1 MDTRDA
7 TPLRLPSSTLF
18 PVVVTAL
25 LCSEEDQVA
34 RHTPILRFKYWNH
47 VDEPVDEANGELPKK
62 VEKEFH
68 STFEIPIEGELKQWN
83 IIVGSEIN
91 DPNFIFATL
100 VEPCSHSVQY
110 AGLCALCGARLDEQ
124 DYTEFSNTDRAPIAM
139 AHDSSG
145 LTVSFDEAQRMEKL
159 SSSQLLKSKKL
170 ILVVDLD
177 QTVIHAAVDPTIGDW
192 QSDPDNPNYDAVKDV
207 KSFTLLEEG
216 YMPGVNG
223 QPPNPRQTIY
233 YVKLRPGLEKF
244 LDSMYNLYEM
254 HVYTMATRAY
264 AVEIA
269 KIIDPEGKYFGDRI
283 LSRDESGNIHQKS
296 LKRLF
301 PVSTA
306 MVAIIDDRGDV
317 WKWSPNLIKVVPYN
331 FFVGIGDI
339 NSNFLPQQNAV
350 ILPPDD
356 EDHASR
362 EPPPGEPERSTTDD
376 LVTITEET
384 PEQERLDEESQE
396 PTVSNE
402 GSDREGTETSDREA
416 EGQSALEFMRGA
428 DNDELLAV
436 QSFERSQLIESQ
448 LLERPLARQ
457 QELIEQEDQDESQP
471 TDDTNGTASTE
482 TSTPGSSNG
491 HISTPPN
498 EPRGL
503 LHNGDVELEHLDHSL
518 SVVHEEYYKDY
529 EILLKKKGGISRIRE
544 EDLPDLGVIM
554 PRMKRRVFNDCVI
567 LFSGILP
574 LGTDL
579 DRADIVQWV
588 RSFGAIVVA
597 ELIDTVTHVIARK
610 NGTQKVR
617 KAFGN
622 PNIKVVQLSWLFDSI
637 ANWKRVPEEG
647 HLLEKPEGGDE
658 AMNAILAEDESKS
671 SNQEEDNMEFVDT
684 DSFVMSL
691 NDGNIDWNEINKE
704 LDEFMNSTDEEED
717 GNKSGS
723 GSGSDNDSSDS
734 GSNDSDADSDD
745 DSDDDDDSMNESE
758 DAADEKK
765 GQTGRKTVGDK
776 RPPDQ
781 STEDDSRKRSRSPNE
796 DQGSSAE
803 NSKKLRVGDNND
815 GNKENNNDDDDD
827 DDDDD
832 FDDFAA
838 ELENDLR

>member
-7 TPLRLPSSTLF
+7 TPLRLPPSTLF
-18 PVVVTAL
+18 PVVITAI
-25 LCSEEDQVA
+25 LCSEEEKVA

-47 VDEPVDEANGELPKK
+47 VEEPVNEAEGEVPKK
-62 VEKEFH
+62 VEREFH
-68 STFEIPIEGELKQWN
+68 SSFETPIEGELKQWN
-83 IIVGSEIN
+83 ILVGSEIT
-91 DPNFIFATL
+91 DPNFVLGTII
-100 VEPCSHSVQY
+100 EPCSHSVQY
-110 AGLCALCGARLDEQ
+110 AGLCALCGARLDDQ
-124 DYTEFSNTDRAPIAM
+124 DYTEFNNSDRAPIAM
-139 AHDSSG
+139 AHDSNG

-192 QSDPDNPNYDAVKDV
+192 QADPTNPNFTAVKDV

-216 YMPGVNG
+216 CIPGVNG
-223 QPPNPRQTIY
+223 QPPKPRQTIY

-244 LDSMYNLYEM
+244 LDTMYSLYEM

-296 LKRLF
+296 LQRLF

-350 ILPPDD
+350 ILPPDS
-356 EDHASR
+356 EEHASL
-362 EPPPGEPERSTTDD
+362 EPPPGEVEESTSDD
-376 LVTITEET
+376 KATCTEEL
-384 PEQERLDEESQE
+384 PESKNPSED
-396 PTVSNE
+396 
-402 GSDREGTETSDREA
+402 GTATSEREA
-416 EGQSALEFMRGA
+416 TEQPKEGLDGQAALEFMKGA

-436 QSFERSQLIESQ
+436 QSFERSQMIESQ

-457 QELIEQEDQDESQP
+457 QELIERESETSSDDDP
-471 TDDTNGTASTE
+471 ESTTAESTTDATNGHA
-482 TSTPGSSNG
+482 TPAP
-491 HISTPPN
+491 HHHT
-498 EPRGL
+498 RQL
-503 LHNGDVELEHLDHSL
+503 LHNGDVELEHLDRAL
-518 SVVHEEYYKDY
+518 SSVHEEYFKDY
-529 EILLKKKGGISRIRE
+529 EILLKKKGGISNIRE
-544 EDLPDLGVIM
+544 EDLPDLGFIM
-554 PRMKRRVFNDCVI
+554 PRMKRKVFNDCVI

-610 NGTQKVR
+610 NGTRKVR
-617 KAFGN
+617 KAFEN
-622 PNIKVVQLSWLFDSI
+622 PDIKVVQLSWLFESI
-637 ANWKRVPEEG
+637 ANWKRMPEEG
-647 HLLEKPEGGDE
+647 HLLEKPVG
-658 AMNAILAEDESKS
+658 EDEKMPLSIGEFLDS
-671 SNQEEDNMEFVDT
+671 PNAFRPEDNIEDIET

-704 LDEFMNSTDEEED
+704 LDEFMNSTDDED
-717 GNKSGS
+717 DEDKSENGS
-723 GSGSDNDSSDS
+723 
-734 GSNDSDADSDD
+734 SDD
-745 DSDDDDDSMNESE
+745 DSDSSEDDDEDDDSEDDEQEDAEESE
-758 DAADEKK
+758 EDEETTAG
-765 GQTGRKTVGDK
+765 GQTSRKTVGAK
-776 RPPDQ
+776 RLPDE
-781 STEDDSRKRSRSPNE
+781 SPTEESRKRSRSPGDEQNGGDETVKRTRVDEGVDSATTAVEPEEE
-796 DQGSSAE
+796 DDE
-803 NSKKLRVGDNND
+803 
-815 GNKENNNDDDDD
+815 D

-838 ELENDLR
+838 ELENGLR